1 MSKNELIS
9 LINESKPIRNEPI
22 KNIKNFR
29 RLKKDK
35 DIDNRVLK
43 DIKIMARNVE
53 GFLSMVNFM
62 FL

>member
-43 DIKIMARNVE
+43 DIKKA
-53 GFLSMVNFM
+53 FLD
-62 FL
+62 